1 MAPTPSLPLENLMP
15 WAPPR
20 TVVGRPLGL
29 PGPRRRG
36 ALGPREVRGAPHRRD
51 DHPTS
56 EPPGPAH
63 VRRPRQAR
71 RGPRAGRRG
80 RRRCGRIQRR
90 APTDDALRARAR
102 PARGMLRPPPRAPRA
117 VRAARL
123 QPGREAPGRTGPP
136 SLRGPS
142 PSGMDSRGRRR
153 GATRIHGRRRAT
165 SRRVLRNR
173 ETAHEEDPGRTRV
186 DPPGTGSPPDRTEGP
201 ALSSGGPRRLCERR
215 EDLLVQR
222 PDGRT
227 PARGGPDVLDLGDD
241 DKEPHWD
248 EEAHPAHGHDR
259 VRRWRAVLV
268 GRGVPC
274 DPRGDPPGGPRPP
287 PGRRDRFRTRD
298 PTEGP
303 TRSAHPLPERPF
315 GFRHPG
321 AHEGRRTPTG
331 GGGGSRAAGRWSYVS
346 SSIRR
351 MFFTNSSFDVVE
363 MRRSNSLSF
372 RIVSTK

>member
-36 ALGPREVRGAPHRRD
+36 DLGPREVRGAPHRRD

-71 RGPRAGRRG
+71 RGPRAGRRE

-123 QPGREAPGRTGPP
+123 QPGRKG
-136 SLRGPS
+136 
-142 PSGMDSRGRRR
+142 
-153 GATRIHGRRRAT
+153 
-165 SRRVLRNR
+165 
-173 ETAHEEDPGRTRV
+173 
-186 DPPGTGSPPDRTEGP
+186 PPDRTEGP
-201 ALSSGGPRRLCERR
+201 GLSSGGPRGLCERR

-227 PARGGPDVLDLGDD
+227 PARGGPDVLDPGDD
-241 DKEPHWD
+241 DEEPYWD

-331 GGGGSRAAGRWSYVS
+331 GGGGSRARPRG
-346 SSIRR
+346 
-351 MFFTNSSFDVVE
+351 
-363 MRRSNSLSF
+363 F
-372 RIVSTK
+372 RIPPDPARDLRADRTRSPGVARPRASGLRLSPRDPPRPGPPCGGVRAQPLVVRAYRRRVCGPRPRTDRARRPLSDSGPRSRGASRPRRPLEGRRLIRP